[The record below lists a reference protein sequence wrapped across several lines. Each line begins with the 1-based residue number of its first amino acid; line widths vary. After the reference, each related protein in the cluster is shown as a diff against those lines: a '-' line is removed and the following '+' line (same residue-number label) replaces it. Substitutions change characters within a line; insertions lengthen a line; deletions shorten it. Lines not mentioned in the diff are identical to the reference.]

1 MIYADRETMSLT
13 KSISKPCDRAT
24 AMSTARDLK
33 LRESVELT
41 DFIKMLKWILQ
52 FLELNIH
59 VHLSFLIVFDLISLG
74 INVAAY
80 GAILWLLG

>member
-1 MIYADRETMSLT
+1 MFLT
-13 KSISKPCDRAT
+13 KSISKPCDRAM

-41 DFIKMLKWILQ
+41 DILKMLKRVFQCLK
-52 FLELNIH
+52 FNIH

-80 GAILWLLG
+80 GAILWLLE